1 MQPLLVK
8 IYMTYRWCCLLFTYG
23 YFLYKNLESID
34 FIGIIYEIGFIRDC
48 QVLCEGNKWV

>member
-8 IYMTYRWCCLLFTYG
+8 IYMTCWWCCLLFTHG
-23 YFLYKNLESID
+23 YFLYKNLESLD

-48 QVLCEGNKWV
+48 QVLLVYCG

>member
-23 YFLYKNLESID
+23 YFLYKNLESLD

-48 QVLCEGNKWV
+48 QVLLVYCG